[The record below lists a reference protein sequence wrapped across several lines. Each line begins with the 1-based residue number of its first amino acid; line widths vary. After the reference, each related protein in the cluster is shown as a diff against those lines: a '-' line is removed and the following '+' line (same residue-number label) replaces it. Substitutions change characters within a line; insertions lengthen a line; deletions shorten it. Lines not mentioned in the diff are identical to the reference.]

1 MTMDER
7 ELKSALE
14 AIIFASG
21 EPVPAARI
29 SLVLGVPEEDV
40 FSCAA
45 GLAEEYEHEGRGIRL
60 VRLDKSLQMCSAPQY
75 AKTIARVIEHRA
87 PPKLSPPALQA
98 LEIAPE
104 EFEPVLRGLALRY
117 GEGRGVRLMR
127 YEESLQLCTRPQY
140 REILEKVL
148 QPVRRQTLTQA
159 ALETLAVIA
168 YFQPVTRAYV
178 DEVRGVDSSYTVSSL
193 VEKGLIEAAGR
204 LEAPGRPTLY
214 RTTEAFLRVMGVSEL
229 EELPPLP
236 DMSSTDGLEKLQG
249 AINALRGRGEQMEMD
264 LENQE
269 IGGDA
274 L

>member
-1 MTMDER
+1 MEER

-45 GLAEEYEHEGRGIRL
+45 ELAEEYEREGRGIRL

-87 PPKLSPPALQA
+87 PPKLSPPAL
-98 LEIAPE
+98 
-104 EFEPVLRGLALRY
+104 
-117 GEGRGVRLMR
+117 
-127 YEESLQLCTRPQY
+127 
-140 REILEKVL
+140 
-148 QPVRRQTLTQA
+148 
-159 ALETLAVIA
+159 ETLAVIA

-193 VEKGLIEAAGR
+193 AEKGLIEAAGR

-229 EELPPLP
+229 DELPPLP

-264 LENQE
+264 LENKE
-269 IGGDA
+269 AGGDA

>member
-1 MTMDER
+1 MDER

-87 PPKLSPPALQA
+87 PPKLSPPAL
-98 LEIAPE
+98 
-104 EFEPVLRGLALRY
+104 
-117 GEGRGVRLMR
+117 
-127 YEESLQLCTRPQY
+127 
-140 REILEKVL
+140 
-148 QPVRRQTLTQA
+148 
-159 ALETLAVIA
+159 ETLAVIA

-178 DEVRGVDSSYTVSSL
+178 DEV
-193 VEKGLIEAAGR
+193 
-204 LEAPGRPTLY
+204 
-214 RTTEAFLRVMGVSEL
+214 
-229 EELPPLP
+229 
-236 DMSSTDGLEKLQG
+236 
-249 AINALRGRGEQMEMD
+249 
-264 LENQE
+264 
-269 IGGDA
+269 
-274 L
+274 

>member
-45 GLAEEYEHEGRGIRL
+45 ELAEEYEREGRGIRL

-87 PPKLSPPALQA
+87 PPKLSPP
-98 LEIAPE
+98 
-104 EFEPVLRGLALRY
+104 
-117 GEGRGVRLMR
+117 
-127 YEESLQLCTRPQY
+127 
-140 REILEKVL
+140 
-148 QPVRRQTLTQA
+148 

-204 LEAPGRPTLY
+204 LEAPAETEGAAYALIQNGESYDMELELPAFAFAPISEGERAGRAVACSDGQEIASVRIVYSEDVEVDRELKLTPGE
-214 RTTEAFLRVMGVSEL
+214 RFLRFWVLTGLSSPFYL
-229 EELPPLP
+229 E
-236 DMSSTDGLEKLQG
+236 
-249 AINALRGRGEQMEMD
+249 
-264 LENQE
+264 
-269 IGGDA
+269 
-274 L
+274 

>member
-1 MTMDER
+1 MVPGEGGANLPQQCDKAVLPYSTT
-7 ELKSALE
+7 SITTPFPWTIPAST
-14 AIIFASG
+14 AISWA
-21 EPVPAARI
+21 PVSP
-29 SLVLGVPEEDV
+29 
-40 FSCAA
+40 CAA

-87 PPKLSPPALQA
+87 PPKLSPP
-98 LEIAPE
+98 
-104 EFEPVLRGLALRY
+104 
-117 GEGRGVRLMR
+117 
-127 YEESLQLCTRPQY
+127 
-140 REILEKVL
+140 
-148 QPVRRQTLTQA
+148 

-269 IGGDA
+269 TGGDA